1 MNELNRRFKSNLFF
15 HLKMNFMNKIL
26 INIFNYG
33 SLCSVFKFQIQKKT
47 IHIEL
52 VLIMG

>member
-1 MNELNRRFKSNLFF
+1 
-15 HLKMNFMNKIL
+15 MNKIV

-33 SLCSVFKFQIQKKT
+33 SLYVVSKFQIQKKT

>member
-1 MNELNRRFKSNLFF
+1 MNELNKRLKSKRSF
-15 HLKMNFMNKIL
+15 HLKMNFMNKNL
-26 INIFNYG
+26 INILNYG
-33 SLCSVFKFQIQKKT
+33 SLCGVFKFQIQKKT

>member
-1 MNELNRRFKSNLFF
+1 MNELNKCLKAKQSF
-15 HLKMNFMNKIL
+15 HLKMNFMNENL

-33 SLCSVFKFQIQKKT
+33 SLCGVFKFQIQKKT

>member
-1 MNELNRRFKSNLFF
+1 
-15 HLKMNFMNKIL
+15 MNKNL
-26 INIFNYG
+26 INIFNNG
-33 SLCSVFKFQIQKKT
+33 SLYGAFKFQIQKKT

>member
-1 MNELNRRFKSNLFF
+1 MNELNKRLKSNLFF
-15 HLKMNFMNKIL
+15 HLKMNFMNKNL